1 MSGAQI
7 PLEVN
12 VPVPEDFDRDVW
24 LAQIDLEDFSEKD
37 IELEISECSFN
48 NNDGSVNN
56 QEQEVEEIED
66 SYEPPSAVE
75 AMKCL
80 TTFRAY
86 LQSSGIASGDDMLCL
101 TRLENKVLKE
111 HLAAQRCKKRNTSQS
126 LISLKNPKVY
136 SQCVHCFFESV

>member
-1 MSGAQI
+1 MKKK
-7 PLEVN
+7 
-12 VPVPEDFDRDVW
+12 R
-24 LAQIDLEDFSEKD
+24 
-37 IELEISECSFN
+37 
-48 NNDGSVNN
+48 N
-56 QEQEVEEIED
+56 QKQKKEEIED

-111 HLAAQRCKKRNTSQS
+111 HLAAKDAKKKQKSNSF
-126 LISLKNPKVY
+126 L
-136 SQCVHCFFESV
+136 

>member
-1 MSGAQI
+1 MCIGTD
-7 PLEVN
+7 N
-12 VPVPEDFDRDVW
+12 
-24 LAQIDLEDFSEKD
+24 
-37 IELEISECSFN
+37 C
-48 NNDGSVNN
+48 NDGSVNN

-111 HLAAQRCKKRNTSQS
+111 HLAAKDAKKKQKSNSF
-126 LISLKNPKVY
+126 I
-136 SQCVHCFFESV
+136 

>member
-1 MSGAQI
+1 M
-7 PLEVN
+7 
-12 VPVPEDFDRDVW
+12 
-24 LAQIDLEDFSEKD
+24 
-37 IELEISECSFN
+37 
-48 NNDGSVNN
+48 NN

-111 HLAAQRCKKRNTSQS
+111 HLAAKDAKNKQKSNSSYIKTSKPKTLQKRSRGT
-126 LISLKNPKVY
+126 
-136 SQCVHCFFESV
+136 